1 LLNLSEIGRGG
12 CPILQA
18 VNRSPLYACSWCDN
32 TQLQAVPATN
42 HRHIVYTSRMQPI
55 NLGYTAAIDRLL
67 STRNTYWTWHQH
79 SRF

>member
-1 LLNLSEIGRGG
+1 MTNQALKKMANIWGRLLNLSEIGRGG

-55 NLGYTAAIDRLL
+55 
-67 STRNTYWTWHQH
+67 
-79 SRF
+79 